1 MINFTTVGA
10 NMGIAAGITVGT
22 VHVIV
27 PIPFSARQAW
37 AFWRVAW
44 VSEMAACSERSQGV
58 WNAE

>member
-1 MINFTTVGA
+1 
-10 NMGIAAGITVGT
+10 MGIAAGITVGT